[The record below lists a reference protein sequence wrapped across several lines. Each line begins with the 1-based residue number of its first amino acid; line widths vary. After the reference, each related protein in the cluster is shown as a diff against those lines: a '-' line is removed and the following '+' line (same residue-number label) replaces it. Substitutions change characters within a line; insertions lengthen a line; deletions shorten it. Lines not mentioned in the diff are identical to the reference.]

1 MKKPYITHNEFKNRL
16 FKECPWVEELYE
28 KEHLKYMISQEIK
41 NIRAKRKYSQLE
53 LAKKAG
59 TTQSVIARIESW
71 NANISLTT
79 LSKILVWLDAK
90 IKLEM
95 C

>member
-1 MKKPYITHNEFKNRL
+1 MKPYIKHEDLK
-16 FKECPWVEELYE
+16 KEIFSQNPELKDLYE

-59 TTQSVIARIESW
+59 TTQSVIARIENW
-71 NANISLTT
+71 NANISLST
-79 LSKILVWLDAK
+79 LSKILVWLGAT
-90 IKLEM
+90 IKLELI
-95 C
+95 